1 MGPLEAVA
9 AVAEG
14 RNKIKFE
21 GEIRMT
27 AKWYPIINYDN
38 CIECGACINKCSHG
52 VYDKVSAKPMVIYPD
67 GCIDHCT
74 GCQALC
80 PAEAI
85 QYFGDT
91 GGPTTTCSCG
101 C

>member
-1 MGPLEAVA
+1 
-9 AVAEG
+9 
-14 RNKIKFE
+14 
-21 GEIRMT
+21 MT
-27 AKWYPIINYDN
+27 TSWYPIINYDN
-38 CIECGACINKCSHG
+38 CIECGSCINKCSHG
-52 VYDKVSAKPMVIYPD
+52 VYDKESTKPIVIYPE

-85 QYFGDT
+85 QYNGDNG
-91 GGPTTTCSCG
+91 GGPKTTCSCG